1 MASVKVRVKAH
12 QAVNLHQPV
21 RRGSIRRLS
30 SQTVRMT
37 YHLRGKRPEGAEE
50 SLLTASTD
58 PEDSVRININLLN
71 SSER

>member
-21 RRGSIRRLS
+21 RRGSTRRLS
-30 SQTVRMT
+30 CRIVRMT
-37 YHLRGKRPEGAEE
+37 YHLRDRRLAGAEE

-58 PEDSVRININLLN
+58 PEDLVRININLLN

>member
-21 RRGSIRRLS
+21 RRESIRRLS

-37 YHLRGKRPEGAEE
+37 YHLRDRRPAEAEE

-71 SSER
+71 YSER